1 MGNCQGPFAVSTVRR
16 RLGRDINIRDEE
28 GRTECR
34 DRQCSCEFI
43 ENVTCVSYL
52 DSTTLVGMSS
62 VVGHPRSALKH
73 LPTLQPHVEDELGDD
88 EHERPSTSS
97 GGVVRQHSYPI
108 ERYNHQQRIQPTTMW
123 SYPPPTQLLPGS
135 STRGPMT
142 SSSLIAP
149 PLEQHP
155 TSHYQEDEGTS
166 SDDDTAQYE
175 QEMAEFDQII
185 PATKEERERLEWQTM
200 LRSVLDGDVLSAE
213 KTRIGIDKESTTRD
227 DHGADYR
234 KNLSVADIWLGAR
247 ARIRCRKIEE
257 ERKRVEHRRLRV
269 GEGLVEDVLAFKY
282 VEGLGPP
289 KEQVNSLLRRLDAV
303 ESFYPS
309 LRAMLL
315 DKPAYAEV
323 EFRKRIDA
331 MISWVNLA
339 GMIRHHYALL
349 QKWTGSQT
357 LDVIA
362 PNTNAELPLVSRSNH
377 ARRGP
382 NDYDMVDATTFVE
395 RILKED
401 SLVQIFQKRALV
413 DIGLIISRS
422 SENYSI
428 YGDLYGTMNLPC
440 GIDLLQELL
449 VFPTTLMH
457 ASLRVR
463 LDYSNKVK
471 DMDLLRI
478 DQMLDDFTISIRE
491 ACKRK
496 FEYEDL
502 ILGSSILQHCLR
514 ADYDDIVLE
523 AVTTFFGLLQR
534 KLKSVD
540 GIRSTHFKETEF
552 LEAQSDLL
560 NGVAAAIDGGSILVA
575 EQLWEVR
582 FYKRSLLLADSS
594 LAWFFT
600 A

>member
-1 MGNCQGPFAVSTVRR
+1 M
-16 RLGRDINIRDEE
+16 
-28 GRTECR
+28 
-34 DRQCSCEFI
+34 
-43 ENVTCVSYL
+43 
-52 DSTTLVGMSS
+52 
-62 VVGHPRSALKH
+62 
-73 LPTLQPHVEDELGDD
+73 
-88 EHERPSTSS
+88 
-97 GGVVRQHSYPI
+97 
-108 ERYNHQQRIQPTTMW
+108 
-123 SYPPPTQLLPGS
+123 
-135 STRGPMT
+135 
-142 SSSLIAP
+142 
-149 PLEQHP
+149 
-155 TSHYQEDEGTS
+155 S
-166 SDDDTAQYE
+166 SDDDTSQYE

-200 LRSVLDGDVLSAE
+200 LRSVLDGDVLNAE
-213 KTRIGIDKESTTRD
+213 KTRIDKESTTRD

-234 KNLSVADIWLGAR
+234 KNFPVADIWLGAR
-247 ARIRCRKIEE
+247 ARIRCRNIEE

-269 GEGLVEDVLAFKY
+269 GEGLVRDVLAFKY
-282 VEGLGPP
+282 DEGLGPP
-289 KEQVNSLLRRLDAV
+289 KEQVNSLLRRLDAI

-309 LRAMLL
+309 INAMLL

-362 PNTNAELPLVSRSNH
+362 PNTNAELPLVSRTNL

-382 NDYDMVDATTFVE
+382 NDCDMVDATTFVE

-401 SLVQIFQKRALV
+401 SLVQIFKKRTLV
-413 DIGLIISRS
+413 DIGHIISRS
-422 SENYSI
+422 NENYSI
-428 YGDLYGTMNLPC
+428 YGDLYKAMNLSA
-440 GIDLLQELL
+440 GIDLLRELL

-463 LDYSNKVK
+463 LDYANKVK

-478 DQMLDDFTISIRE
+478 DQMLDDFTISIQE

-540 GIRSTHFKETEF
+540 GIRGTHFKETEF

-560 NGVAAAIDGGSILVA
+560 NDVAAAIDGGSILVA
-575 EQLWEVR
+575 EQLWKVWPYR
-582 FYKRSLLLADSS
+582 RSLLLADPLISMVLHRLIVRVTENFEKLVNNPVPEPSS
-594 LAWFFT
+594 AMHAVMRVRTTSTDGEGGQGDIVGWYARLLDNVRVRYRRLRNFT
-600 A
+600 KYTSLFGRFKEGALTLDKIGL

>member
-1 MGNCQGPFAVSTVRR
+1 M
-16 RLGRDINIRDEE
+16 
-28 GRTECR
+28 
-34 DRQCSCEFI
+34 
-43 ENVTCVSYL
+43 
-52 DSTTLVGMSS
+52 
-62 VVGHPRSALKH
+62 GHPRTGLKH

-88 EHERPSTSS
+88 AYEVPSTS
-97 GGVVRQHSYPI
+97 GVVRQYSYPI
-108 ERYNHQQRIQPTTMW
+108 ERYGHHPRRIRPTTLW
-123 SYPPPTQLLPGS
+123 SYPPPTLPLPGS

-142 SSSLIAP
+142 SSSPIAP

-155 TSHYQEDEGTS
+155 ISYYQDDEGTP
-166 SDDDTAQYE
+166 SDDDTTQYE
-175 QEMAEFDQII
+175 EEMAEFDQIM
-185 PATKEERERLEWQTM
+185 PATNEERERLEWQTM
-200 LRSVLDGDVLSAE
+200 LRSVLDGDVLNAE

-227 DHGADYR
+227 DHSADYR
-234 KNLSVADIWLGAR
+234 KNFPVADIWLGAR
-247 ARIRCRKIEE
+247 ARIRCRNIEE

-282 VEGLGPP
+282 DEGYGPP
-289 KEQVNSLLRRLDAV
+289 KEQINSLLRRLDAI

-309 LRAMLL
+309 IRAMLL
-315 DKPAYAEV
+315 DKPGFAEV

-331 MISWVNLA
+331 LISWVNLA

-357 LDVIA
+357 LDVLA
-362 PNTNAELPLVSRSNH
+362 PNTNAERPLVTHTNH
-377 ARRGP
+377 AQHGHH
-382 NDYDMVDATTFVE
+382 DCDMVDATTFVE

-401 SLVQIFQKRALV
+401 SLVQIFKKRALV
-413 DIGLIISRS
+413 EIGLIIIRS
-422 SENYSI
+422 NETYSM
-428 YGDLYGTMNLPC
+428 YGDLYKAMNLPS
-440 GIDLLQELL
+440 GIDLLRELL

-463 LDYSNKVK
+463 LDYANKVK

-478 DQMLDDFTISIRE
+478 DQMLDDFTMSIRE

-502 ILGSSILQHCLR
+502 ILGSPILQHCLH

-540 GIRSTHFKETEF
+540 GVRGTHFKETEF

-560 NGVAAAIDGGSILVA
+560 NDVAAAIDGGSILVA
-575 EQLWEVR
+575 EQLW
-582 FYKRSLLLADSS
+582 
-594 LAWFFT
+594 
-600 A
+600 

>member
-1 MGNCQGPFAVSTVRR
+1 
-16 RLGRDINIRDEE
+16 
-28 GRTECR
+28 
-34 DRQCSCEFI
+34 
-43 ENVTCVSYL
+43 
-52 DSTTLVGMSS
+52 MSN

-73 LPTLQPHVEDELGDD
+73 LPTLQAHVEDELGDG
-88 EHERPSTSS
+88 EYEVPPTSS
-97 GGVVRQHSYPI
+97 GVVVRQHSYPI
-108 ERYNHQQRIQPTTMW
+108 DHYNHQQRIQPAAMW

-142 SSSLIAP
+142 SSLPIAP

-155 TSHYQEDEGTS
+155 TSYYQEEDGMS
-166 SDDDTAQYE
+166 SDDDTSQYE

-234 KNLSVADIWLGAR
+234 TNFPVADIWLGAR
-247 ARIRCRKIEE
+247 ARVRCRNIEE

-269 GEGLVEDVLAFKY
+269 GEGLVKDVLAFKY
-282 VEGLGPP
+282 DEGLGPP
-289 KEQVNSLLRRLDAV
+289 TEQVNSLLRRLDAV

-309 LRAMLL
+309 IKAMLL

-362 PNTNAELPLVSRSNH
+362 PNTNAELPLGTSANH
-377 ARRGP
+377 SRRGP

-401 SLVQIFQKRALV
+401 SLVQIFKKRTLV

-422 SENYSI
+422 NENHSI
-428 YGDLYGTMNLPC
+428 YGDLYKTMNLSA
-440 GIDLLQELL
+440 GVDLLRELL

-463 LDYSNKVK
+463 LDYANKVK

-478 DQMLDDFTISIRE
+478 DQMLDDFTISIQE

-540 GIRSTHFKETEF
+540 GIRGTHFKETEF

-560 NGVAAAIDGGSILVA
+560 NDVAAAIDGGSILVA
-575 EQLWEVR
+575 EQLWKVW
-582 FYKRSLLLADSS
+582 FYEKSLLVADPS
-594 LAWFFT
+594 LAWSFT

>member
-1 MGNCQGPFAVSTVRR
+1 
-16 RLGRDINIRDEE
+16 
-28 GRTECR
+28 
-34 DRQCSCEFI
+34 
-43 ENVTCVSYL
+43 
-52 DSTTLVGMSS
+52 
-62 VVGHPRSALKH
+62 
-73 LPTLQPHVEDELGDD
+73 VEDELGDG
-88 EHERPSTSS
+88 EYEGQSTSS
-97 GGVVRQHSYPI
+97 GGMVRQHSYPV
-108 ERYNHQQRIQPTTMW
+108 ERYDHQQRIQPTIVW
-123 SYPPPTQLLPGS
+123 PYSSPTQLLPGS
-135 STRGPMT
+135 STHGPMT
-142 SSSLIAP
+142 SNSLIAP
-149 PLEQHP
+149 SLEQHA
-155 TSHYQEDEGTS
+155 TAYYQEDEGSS

-227 DHGADYR
+227 DHSADYR
-234 KNLSVADIWLGAR
+234 KNFPVADIWLGAR

-269 GEGLVEDVLAFKY
+269 GEGLFEDVLAFKY
-282 VEGLGPP
+282 DEGLGPP
-289 KEQVNSLLRRLDAV
+289 REQVNSLLRRLDAV

-309 LRAMLL
+309 TKTMLL
-315 DKPAYAEV
+315 DKPAFAEV
-323 EFRKRIDA
+323 GFRKRIDA

-362 PNTNAELPLVSRSNH
+362 PNTNAELPLITRTNH

-382 NDYDMVDATTFVE
+382 HDHDMVDATTFVE

-401 SLVQIFQKRALV
+401 SLVQIFKKRALV

-422 SENYSI
+422 NENYSI
-428 YGDLYGTMNLPC
+428 YGDLYKAMNLSS
-440 GIDLLQELL
+440 GIDLLRELL

-463 LDYSNKVK
+463 LDYANKVK

-478 DQMLDDFTISIRE
+478 DQMLDDFTISIQE

-496 FEYEDL
+496 FEYGDL

-540 GIRSTHFKETEF
+540 GIRGTHFKETEF

-560 NGVAAAIDGGSILVA
+560 NDVAAAIDGGSILVA
-575 EQLWEVR
+575 EQLWGVR
-582 FYKRSLLLADSS
+582 FCKGSCLLADPSS
-594 LAWFFT
+594 AWSYT

>member
-1 MGNCQGPFAVSTVRR
+1 M
-16 RLGRDINIRDEE
+16 
-28 GRTECR
+28 
-34 DRQCSCEFI
+34 
-43 ENVTCVSYL
+43 
-52 DSTTLVGMSS
+52 
-62 VVGHPRSALKH
+62 VGHPRTALKH

-88 EHERPSTSS
+88 EYEGPSTSS

-108 ERYNHQQRIQPTTMW
+108 ERYNYQQRIRPTTMW
-123 SYPPPTQLLPGS
+123 SYPPPTQLLPSS
-135 STRGPMT
+135 STHGPAT
-142 SSSLIAP
+142 SSSPIPP
-149 PLEQHP
+149 PLTQHP
-155 TSHYQEDEGTS
+155 TSYYQEDEGTS
-166 SDDDTAQYE
+166 SDDDTTQYE
-175 QEMAEFDQII
+175 QEMAEFDRII

-227 DHGADYR
+227 DHSADYR
-234 KNLSVADIWLGAR
+234 KNFPVADIWLGAR
-247 ARIRCRKIEE
+247 ARIRCRNIEE

-269 GEGLVEDVLAFKY
+269 GEGLVEDILAFKY
-282 VEGLGPP
+282 DESLDTPG
-289 KEQVNSLLRRLDAV
+289 EQVNSLLRRLDAV
-303 ESFYPS
+303 ESFYS
-309 LRAMLL
+309 SFKAMLL
-315 DKPAYAEV
+315 DKPAFAEMG
-323 EFRKRIDA
+323 FRKRVDA

-362 PNTNAELPLVSRSNH
+362 PNTNAELPLVTRSNH
-377 ARRGP
+377 TRRGP
-382 NDYDMVDATTFVE
+382 HDYDMVDATTFVE

-401 SLVQIFQKRALV
+401 SLVQIFKKRALV

-422 SENYSI
+422 NENYSI
-428 YGDLYGTMNLPC
+428 YGDLYKAMNLPS
-440 GIDLLQELL
+440 GIDLLRELL

-463 LDYSNKVK
+463 LDYANKVK

-491 ACKRK
+491 ACERK
-496 FEYEDL
+496 FEYENL
-502 ILGSSILQHCLR
+502 ILGSSTLQHCLR

-540 GIRSTHFKETEF
+540 GIRGTHFKETEF

-560 NGVAAAIDGGSILVA
+560 NDVATAIDGGSALVA

-582 FYKRSLLLADSS
+582 FCQKNPLLADPP
-594 LAWFFT
+594 LAWSYT
-600 A
+600 V

>member
-1 MGNCQGPFAVSTVRR
+1 
-16 RLGRDINIRDEE
+16 
-28 GRTECR
+28 
-34 DRQCSCEFI
+34 
-43 ENVTCVSYL
+43 
-52 DSTTLVGMSS
+52 MSS
-62 VVGHPRSALKH
+62 VMGHPRTAPKH

-88 EHERPSTSS
+88 EYQEPSTSS

-123 SYPPPTQLLPGS
+123 PYSLPSQLLPGS
-135 STRGPMT
+135 STRGPRT
-142 SSSLIAP
+142 SALSGSPIAP
-149 PLEQHP
+149 PLEQDH
-155 TSHYQEDEGTS
+155 TYYQEDEGMS
-166 SDDDTAQYE
+166 SGDDTAQYE

-213 KTRIGIDKESTTRD
+213 KTRIGIDKENTIRD
-227 DHGADYR
+227 DHSADYR
-234 KNLSVADIWLGAR
+234 KNFPVADIWLGAR
-247 ARIRCRKIEE
+247 ARIRCRNIEE

-282 VEGLGPP
+282 DERLGPP
-289 KEQVNSLLRRLDAV
+289 REQVNNLLRRLDAV

-309 LRAMLL
+309 IKTMLL
-315 DKPAYAEV
+315 DKPAFAEMG
-323 EFRKRIDA
+323 FRERIDA
-331 MISWVNLA
+331 MVSWANLA
-339 GMIRHHYALL
+339 GMTQHHYALL

-362 PNTNAELPLVSRSNH
+362 PNTNAELPLVTHTNH
-377 ARRGP
+377 VRRGP
-382 NDYDMVDATTFVE
+382 HDREMVDATTFVE
-395 RILKED
+395 RVLKED
-401 SLVQIFQKRALV
+401 SIVQIFKKRALV

-422 SENYSI
+422 NENYNA
-428 YGDLYGTMNLPC
+428 YGGLYKAMNLPS
-440 GIDLLQELL
+440 GIAPLRELL
-449 VFPTTLMH
+449 VFPTILMH

-463 LDYSNKVK
+463 LGYASKVK
-471 DMDLLRI
+471 EMDLLRI

-514 ADYDDIVLE
+514 ADYDDVVLE

-540 GIRSTHFKETEF
+540 GIRGTHFKETEF

-560 NGVAAAIDGGSILVA
+560 NDVAAAIDGGSILVA
-575 EQLWEVR
+575 EQLWQVR
-582 FYKRSLLLADSS
+582 SCRSLL
-594 LAWFFT
+594 
-600 A
+600 